1 MLEIRFWESSLA
13 RVREGSGL
21 SLVNSRGLKLLPLM
35 NAFTIHCVYRLLGI
49 ALLLFSTQLASA
61 EDPANFIRQSVHR
74 VWTTEDGLPQNS
86 VNAIIQTKDGYLWM
100 GTQEGLVRFNGA
112 TFTIF
117 DKIGR
122 AS

>member
-1 MLEIRFWESSLA
+1 
-13 RVREGSGL
+13 
-21 SLVNSRGLKLLPLM
+21 M

-112 TFTIF
+112 TLTIF
-117 DKIGR
+117 DKRSTKAMRGNTSHTAMEDREVTQCVVKFRGVLKLI
-122 AS
+122 